1 MPVKLG
7 QEYDVDIVDMTPNGE
22 GIAKIDHFSVFV
34 PDVNLNDRVRI
45 RVTRIDSAAADAQ
58 KISNL

>member
-1 MPVKLG
+1 LPVKLG

-34 PDVNLNDRVRI
+34 PDVKLNDRVRI
-45 RVTRIDSAAADAQ
+45 RVTRIDTAAADAQ
-58 KISNL
+58 KISEL